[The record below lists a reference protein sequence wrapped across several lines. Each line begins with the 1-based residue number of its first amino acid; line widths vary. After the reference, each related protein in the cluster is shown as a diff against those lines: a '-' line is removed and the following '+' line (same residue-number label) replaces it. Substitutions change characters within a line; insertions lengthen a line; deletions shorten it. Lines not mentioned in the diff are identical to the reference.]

1 MNLAEQRIDSDSS
14 KIGLSD
20 TTGDANPAI
29 VHGLIM
35 PFTLQMATSA
45 EFSLLFVLG
54 FIALGL
60 RICVTYDFRFVS

>member
-1 MNLAEQRIDSDSS
+1 MPMHQKLGFRTRRAMPIQ
-14 KIGLSD
+14 LLY
-20 TTGDANPAI
+20 TALF
-29 VHGLIM
+29 V

-45 EFSLLFVLG
+45 EFGLLFVLG